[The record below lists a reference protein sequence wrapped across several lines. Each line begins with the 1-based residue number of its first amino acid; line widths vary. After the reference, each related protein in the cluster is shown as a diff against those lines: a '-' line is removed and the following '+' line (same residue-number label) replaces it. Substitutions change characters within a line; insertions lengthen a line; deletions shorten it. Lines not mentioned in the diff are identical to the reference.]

1 MKYVC
6 ALAIP
11 FQSVGLKSFVRHYD
25 GIEIGFVDTPLC
37 KVMLCNVQGT

>member
-1 MKYVC
+1 MKYLY

-11 FQSVGLKSFVRHYD
+11 LQSVSLKCVRHYD